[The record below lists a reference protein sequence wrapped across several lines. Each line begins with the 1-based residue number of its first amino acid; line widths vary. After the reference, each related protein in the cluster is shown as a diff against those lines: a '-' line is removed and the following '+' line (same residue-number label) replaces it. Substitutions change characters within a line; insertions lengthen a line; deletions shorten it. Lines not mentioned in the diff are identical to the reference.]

1 MVAPR
6 GQGRGEGLARERGGG
21 FGMAAR
27 RLLLLTDDPALAA
40 LLPAQLAQGTEFR
53 AEPEAP
59 PAGEARLSAAQGR
72 LEATLLDAA
81 AAPGAAHWAPRL
93 RAAGGGRPV
102 LVLGAEAPPEG
113 AAEALPK
120 PLRLPDLVAR
130 LRGVLAAFEASPEA
144 TIPLG
149 GLAFH
154 PVGRFLAAPGGA
166 RIRLTEKEAA
176 ILLHLHRAEGRSVPR
191 AELLGEVW
199 GYARSVSTHTLETH
213 IYRLRR
219 KIEAAPGGA
228 ALLVTEEG
236 GYRLGAAPASDQTPP
251 DQANWAGRGT

>member
-1 MVAPR
+1 
-6 GQGRGEGLARERGGG
+6 
-21 FGMAAR
+21 MAVR
-27 RLLLLTDDPALAA
+27 RLLLLTGDTALAA
-40 LLPAQLAQGTEFR
+40 LLPAQLSQGTEFR
-53 AEPEAP
+53 AETAAP
-59 PAGEARLSAAQGR
+59 SEGELRLRAAEGR
-72 LEATLLDAA
+72 LDATLLDAA
-81 AAPGAAHWAPRL
+81 AEPGAAHWAPRL
-93 RAAGGGRPV
+93 RVAGGGRPV
-102 LVLGAEAPPEG
+102 MVLGAETPPEG

-130 LRGVLAAFEASPEA
+130 LRGALAAYDASPEA

-149 GLAFH
+149 SLAFH
-154 PVGRFLAAPGGA
+154 PVARFLAPEGGS

-219 KIEAAPGGA
+219 KIESVPGSER
-228 ALLVTEEG
+228 LLVTEEG
-236 GYRLGAAPASDQTPP
+236 GYRLGAASEAV
-251 DQANWAGRGT
+251 R

>member
-1 MVAPR
+1 
-6 GQGRGEGLARERGGG
+6 
-21 FGMAAR
+21 MAVR
-27 RLLLLTDDPALAA
+27 RLLLLTDDAALAG
-40 LLPAQLAQGTEFR
+40 LLPAQLSQGTEFR
-53 AEPEAP
+53 AEPDHP
-59 PAGEARLSAAQGR
+59 PAGEARLRGAEGR
-72 LEATLLDAA
+72 LDATLLDAA
-81 AAPGAAHWAPRL
+81 AAPGPGHWAPL
-93 RAAGGGRPV
+93 LHAAGSGRPV
-102 LVLGAEAPPEG
+102 LVLGADTPPEG
-113 AAEALPK
+113 ASEALPK

-130 LRGVLAAFEASPEA
+130 LRGALAAYDASPEA

-154 PVGRFLAAPGGA
+154 PVARFLAPDGGA

-219 KIEAAPGGA
+219 KIEAAPGGKRI
-228 ALLVTEEG
+228 LVTEEG
-236 GYRLGAAPASDQTPP
+236 GYRLAAASGAAI
-251 DQANWAGRGT
+251 R